1 MGLEQE
7 LQKRSSPG
15 DTFLTV
21 GVFDGVHL
29 GHQHLLRRLKE
40 KAEERN
46 ALPGVLT
53 FRHHPLRVL
62 SPGTPIS
69 YLAPLKA
76 RRKLL
81 RALGIPVIV
90 TIPFTREVAG
100 ISARGFLELLIRY
113 LRMRGLVVGPDFA
126 LGRDREGGGKALK
139 ALSVEMGFELEV
151 VFPFVLDGRVVSST
165 FIRQALEVGDMRRV
179 REFLGRPY
187 ALSGLVVVGSGVGRG
202 LGFPTANL
210 RVAPEQALPADGVY
224 AGLAHLGGK
233 ARPSLAN
240 IGVRPTFGGGERV
253 VEVYILDFDR
263 DLYGKELSIE
273 LVEKLREERRFRGP
287 GELQAQIAQ
296 DVQRARELL
305 KV

>member
-7 LQKRSSPG
+7 LQKWTSPG

-126 LGRDREGGGKALK
+126 LGRGGG
-139 ALSVEMGFELEV
+139 GFVAGGVL
-151 VFPFVLDGRVVSST
+151 PFCR
-165 FIRQALEVGDMRRV
+165 
-179 REFLGRPY
+179 
-187 ALSGLVVVGSGVGRG
+187 
-202 LGFPTANL
+202 
-210 RVAPEQALPADGVY
+210 
-224 AGLAHLGGK
+224 
-233 ARPSLAN
+233 
-240 IGVRPTFGGGERV
+240 GGGGV
-253 VEVYILDFDR
+253 PSPF
-263 DLYGKELSIE
+263 
-273 LVEKLREERRFRGP
+273 FP
-287 GELQAQIAQ
+287 
-296 DVQRARELL
+296 RARGGGYYGGGAGAPPPVQDKGED
-305 KV
+305 